1 MIIISYYI
9 YDIVTLQSIHTIEFN
24 ISEKELKM
32 TSKTKDT
39 IVLQSGSLE
48 ELCAQPFKLKR
59 GMKYQLQDIVM
70 YKKRSGQTD
79 ASLNKLLVEQCQKL
93 IDEHEKLMKENKT
106 KP

>member
-1 MIIISYYI
+1 MI
-9 YDIVTLQSIHTIEFN
+9 LLHFKNIHTIEFN

-32 TSKTKDT
+32 TAKTKDT

-70 YKKRSGQTD
+70 FKKRNGQTD

-93 IDEHEKLMKENKT
+93 IDEHEKLMKEIKT
-106 KP
+106 KS